1 MQIFTPIGA
10 SYLSPSQN
18 TYFPYEGLRWEVT
31 ILCYTFLESSSRAN
45 ITPLWHVTLRLTVLE
60 IFAVKIWDFQV
71 PPMGGLCYRRAKF
84 HVDRCHRRRDIC
96 NRTKTYSRFN
106 MRPNAL
112 RLSIIKQTIMI
123 ITYHPDVCSE
133 VLMCKAL
140 GGKESSTVLSLG
152 PSLLHFIVYRC
163 YFAFCQSALNESHA
177 AKS

>member
-1 MQIFTPIGA
+1 MLYIFRKLF
-10 SYLSPSQN
+10 SSQYYATLACN
-18 TYFPYEGLRWEVT
+18 VATYRFRDIRGQNLG
-31 ILCYTFLESSSRAN
+31 FSG
-45 ITPLWHVTLRLTVLE
+45 PLG
-60 IFAVKIWDFQV
+60 V
-71 PPMGGLCYRRAKF
+71 PPMGRLCYRRAKF

-106 MRPNAL
+106 MRPNSL